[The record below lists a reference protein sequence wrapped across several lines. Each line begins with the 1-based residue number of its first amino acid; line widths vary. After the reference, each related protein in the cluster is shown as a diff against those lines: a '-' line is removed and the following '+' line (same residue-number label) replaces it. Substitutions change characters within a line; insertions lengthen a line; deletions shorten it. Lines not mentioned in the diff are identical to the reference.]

1 MSILASLIFNW
12 KHLLNPILHCLLYG
26 YQVDSRTETGDT
38 ALMLAAKAD
47 QAGYFLELIVSGA
60 DLGLVNNNGETAVQ
74 LAKRSVF
81 GSSLADIFRQAI
93 TTGRKVYSSNLEV
106 FSLLHFVA
114 GIGNTELLQMILQY
128 STEEIIKHD
137 GLGLTPTMVSLKAGH
152 TEAFRL
158 LIDARADISE
168 KSRDCQAVVSLLQ
181 NHAGS
186 SLRNRF
192 EEILL
197 DAVLIHKVTCYSEF
211 RALHFAARVGN
222 LPAIVQLFEMGF
234 PINSV
239 DDSGHSPSCLLPGK
253 ATLMPVSSCCKEV
266 LIAGLSI

>member
-1 MSILASLIFNW
+1 MAEFSCRGFVDVATTLI
-12 KHLLNPILHCLLYG
+12 
-26 YQVDSRTETGDT
+26 QVQIETETGDT

-60 DLGLVNNNGETAVQ
+60 ELDLVNNNGETAVQ

-93 TTGRKVYSSNLEV
+93 TTGRKLESE
-106 FSLLHFVA
+106 F
-114 GIGNTELLQMILQY
+114 GNTELLQMILQY
-128 STEEIIKHD
+128 STEDIIKHD
-137 GLGLTPTMVSLKAGH
+137 GLGLTPTMVSVKAGH

-168 KSRDCQAVVSLLQ
+168 KSRDCQTVVSLLQ

-197 DAVLIHKVTCYSEF
+197 DTVLIHKVTCYSES

-222 LPAIVQLFEMGF
+222 LPAIVQLLEMGF

-239 DDSGHSPSCLLPGK
+239 DDSGHSPLILSSREGHAYACKLLLQRGV
-253 ATLMPVSSCCKEV
+253 ACRIVNLRGETAISLAS
-266 LIAGLSI
+266 